1 MMRKSI
7 FSRIRR
13 GVVMAGVAVGL
24 AVGGSVAVAVP
35 ANAATLY
42 SCADGDACLWRI
54 DNFRGY
60 YGTGGQLD
68 NLRFANCIDN
78 LAWYGYDNTVSSV
91 VNNGRTDSLYIY
103 RDPYKGGGTPL
114 WMARGTAK
122 ATMGAWDN
130 VASSVYFSSRLSSS
144 GSSTCR

>member
-1 MMRKSI
+1 MKNSGVFARV
-7 FSRIRR
+7 RR
-13 GVVMAGVAVGL
+13 GVAVAGLAVGL
-24 AVGGSVAVAVP
+24 AVGASVAIAGP
-35 ANAATLY
+35 ASAAPLY
-42 SCADGDACLWRI
+42 SCADGDACLWRL
-54 DNFRGY
+54 DSFRGY
-60 YGTGGQLD
+60 VGTGGQLD

-103 RDPYKGGGTPL
+103 RDAYKGGGAPL

-130 VASSVYFSSRLSSS
+130 IASSVYFSSRLSSS